1 MLQSLDGGFMFYTTA
16 TFPAS
21 SSPTLYRF
29 FALDSSYF
37 AAIQA
42 VLFPLRTALP
52 TGGGNCLTVKLRR
65 LNPLTCVRP
74 GCVFKPWRVI
84 YEKSEYFF

>member
-1 MLQSLDGGFMFYTTA
+1 MLQSLDGGFVFYTIA

-37 AAIQA
+37 AAVQA
-42 VLFPLRTALP
+42 VLFPLRTAVP
-52 TGGGNCLTVKLRR
+52 TGRGELSHSKTQASES
-65 LNPLTCVRP
+65 LNLCPT
-74 GCVFKPWRVI
+74 GMYI
-84 YEKSEYFF
+84 